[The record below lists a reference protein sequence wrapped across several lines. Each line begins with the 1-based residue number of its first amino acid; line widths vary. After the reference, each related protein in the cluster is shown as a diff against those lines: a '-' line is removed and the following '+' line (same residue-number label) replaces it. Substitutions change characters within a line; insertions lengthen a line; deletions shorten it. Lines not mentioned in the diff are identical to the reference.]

1 MTDGKTTIL
10 PGTYLEVTSRI
21 HGPAGLLRPSVAA
34 ILGERKADEGISPVE
49 VPPQVPGPANLPPGF
64 DGAILWNGDE
74 DLAILAFIN
83 AKAEYGLCVQGARDG
98 DIYKHVAAVGTASF
112 ATGHHN

>member
-49 VPPQVPGPANLPPGF
+49 VPPQVPTCRLASTGPSCGMATRISQSWHSSTQRLNMASVCRVP
-64 DGAILWNGDE
+64 
-74 DLAILAFIN
+74 
-83 AKAEYGLCVQGARDG
+83 
-98 DIYKHVAAVGTASF
+98 GTATS
-112 ATGHHN
+112 TST

>member
-34 ILGERKADEGISPVE
+34 ILAERKADEGISPVE
-49 VPPQVPGPANLPPGF
+49 VPPQVLGP
-64 DGAILWNGDE
+64 
-74 DLAILAFIN
+74 
-83 AKAEYGLCVQGARDG
+83 ARDG

-112 ATGHHN
+112 ATGNHN